1 VTTFTDDFTN
11 PTTSA
16 ANWATTFQG
25 TTGGTQQYVSNTS
38 LLTPKTSAINSVSQ
52 RHTGT
57 FTDVSA
63 TVALSATTSINY
75 FCMTLGSGAVATID
89 NSVGN
94 WWYTSL
100 QTGYML
106 ALVSNNTLRLYR
118 CNGAG
123 VAATTL
129 TSGTFSPVVT
139 VGASNTFELTISGG
153 VVYAY
158 ANGSLV
164 CSANDATYTA
174 GGDILIAQGRYTSN
188 AGATTAI
195 SLVNATGAGSS
206 GITGTL
212 NATQAA
218 NTLASGAAV
227 AVHGTLSK
235 TQAAG
240 SVSASGT
247 LHVTGS
253 LARTQGANALA
264 ASGHVATGATLA
276 KTQAGNTLAATGTT
290 TSTGIVGSLS
300 ATQAAQSLASTGHVK
315 VSGALNSSQSG
326 QTVVAHGA
334 AAIHGALSA
343 NQAAQSLVARGS
355 TENAIAGELNVT
367 QASQTVSAS
376 GHVAIHGGLSV
387 TQNNNALAALGA
399 AVIRGALAGTQ
410 AANTLQA
417 SGSAPRQPITG
428 QLAVTQAAQ
437 TLQAFGETTAFFIA
451 SGRLVLLSPENRTVL
466 LPAEPRTILLEA

>member
-264 ASGHVATGATLA
+264 AAGHVAVRATLA
-276 KTQAGNTLAATGTT
+276 ATQAGNSLVATGSA
-290 TSTGIVGSLS
+290 TSGIVGSLS
-300 ATQAAQSLASTGHVK
+300 ATQAPQTLASAGHVK
-315 VSGALNSSQSG
+315 VTGALNSSQAG

-343 NQAAQSLVARGS
+343 TQAAQSLVARGS
-355 TENAIAGELNVT
+355 TENAIAGELDVT
-367 QASQTVSAS
+367 QASQTVSAG

-399 AVIRGALAGTQ
+399 AVIRGALNARQ
-410 AANTLQA
+410 ASNTLQA
-417 SGSAPRQPITG
+417 SGSAPRLPITG